1 WAGTERDG
9 AFPWSESAVRGAGGT
24 VRRDGQRARASAA
37 LGRAVDRLERECGG
51 RLGVAVLGPDGRYAA
66 AHGDRVFVAASVL
79 KTAVLLAVLRRARQ
93 ERRALT
99 APERA
104 AAAAMIE
111 RSDNDAANT
120 LWRAAGGAAGLAEL
134 LDRVGARHTEPEPSG
149 RWGLSRTTANDQLAL
164 LRAVFTAGG
173 PVLRPGERAWVRR
186 LMCRVVP
193 EQRWGVPAAGDGT
206 GRPAVKN
213 GWLPRTDTGLWVVHS
228 VGRVTVAGHVH
239 LLAVL
244 SAGHRDFRPGITTVE
259 RGARAA
265 VRALAS

>member
-1 WAGTERDG
+1 MGRCGGTGNGRGPRPRWGARSTAWSGSAAGGSAWRRWGRTAGTPQRT
-9 AFPWSESAVRGAGGT
+9 GT
-24 VRRDGQRARASAA
+24 GCS
-37 LGRAVDRLERECGG
+37 L
-51 RLGVAVLGPDGRYAA
+51 
-66 AHGDRVFVAASVL
+66 AASVL

-111 RSDNDAANT
+111 RSDNEAANT

-164 LRAVFTAGG
+164 LRAVFTAGD